1 MANFKPNPVGALVRR
16 AQDQL
21 ERRAASLT
29 HNESVLQQ
37 DRLWLRSVTWGLIGT
52 TVFGVGWLAIART
65 EEVVVAQGK
74 LEPVGNVKDLQI
86 PAGGVVKRILVKG
99 GERVSKGQVLI
110 ELDQKSTAQQLK
122 SLQEAEKQKQTQL
135 KQKQQQ
141 LQLKRQ
147 EKLRSGEINAEQV
160 RSLKA
165 RLALEEQ
172 ILQRLTK
179 LAQEGASSELQYLQ
193 QQNKVEELRGSVNR
207 ETVEGRR
214 QQSVLNQQIQQ
225 INAEIAG
232 LRSELAQ
239 TQSQRTQA
247 EVNLSY
253 QSLRAPV
260 DGIVFDLKLTTPG
273 FVAQTG
279 EPALKVVPFNTL
291 EADVEIPS
299 SKIGFV
305 REGQPAEISID
316 SFPATDFGVLE
327 GSVASVGSDALA
339 PDAQKGRQEYRFPAT
354 IKLDSQQLKLK
365 NGNSLPLQ
373 VGMSLTANI
382 KLRSVSY
389 LQLLLNT
396 FRSKTDSLREI

>member
-1 MANFKPNPVGALVRR
+1 MGDTRPNPVGALIRR

-21 ERRAASLT
+21 ERRAGSIR
-29 HNESVLQQ
+29 HNEGVLQQ
-37 DRLWLRSVTWGLIGT
+37 DRLWLKSVTWTLIGT
-52 TVFGVGWLAIART
+52 TAFGIGWLALART

-86 PAGGVVKRILVKG
+86 PSGGVVKAILVKG
-99 GERVSKGQVLI
+99 GERVKKGQVLI
-110 ELDQKSTAQQLK
+110 ELDQKSSSQELK
-122 SLQEAEKQKQTQL
+122 SLQESQRL
-135 KQKQQQ
+135 KQQQ
-141 LQLKRQ
+141 LSQKQLQLLLKQQ
-147 EKLRSGEINAEQV
+147 EKARSNEINREQIS
-160 RSLKA
+160 SLQA
-165 RLALEEQ
+165 RLALEEK
-172 ILQRLTK
+172 ILNRLSK
-179 LAQEGASSELQYLQ
+179 LAKEGASPELQYLQ
-193 QQNKVEELRGSVNR
+193 QQNKVEELRGSVSK
-207 ETVEGRR
+207 EIVEGRR
-214 QQSVLNQQIQQ
+214 QRSVLDQQIEQ
-225 INAEIAG
+225 INAETAG
-232 LRSELAQ
+232 LRSDLAQ
-239 TQSQRTQA
+239 LRSQITQA
-247 EVNLSY
+247 EVTLGY

-260 DGIVFDLKLTTPG
+260 DGVVFDLKLTTPG

-305 REGQPAEISID
+305 RKGQPAEISID

-327 GSVASVGSDALA
+327 GRVESVGSDALP
-339 PDAQKGRQEYRFPAT
+339 PDAQKGRQDYRFPAT

-365 NGNSLPLQ
+365 NGTSLPLQ

-396 FRSKTDSLREI
+396 FQSKTDSLREL